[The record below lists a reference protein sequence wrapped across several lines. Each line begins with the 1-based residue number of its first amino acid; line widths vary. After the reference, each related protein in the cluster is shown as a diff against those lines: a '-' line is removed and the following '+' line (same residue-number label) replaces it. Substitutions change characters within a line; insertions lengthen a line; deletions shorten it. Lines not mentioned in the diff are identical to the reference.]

1 MLNNQRLN
9 EMSQADIEKVDPATL
24 VNISTVSI
32 DTTLPQAEKMEQYF
46 EQIGNPY
53 CFMSGKTP
61 VKIRFKRPDHN
72 LAQSLGN
79 YLSRLSQK

>member
-1 MLNNQRLN
+1 MLNSLRLY
-9 EMSQADIEKVDPATL
+9 EMSQTDIEKIDPAAL
-24 VNISTVSI
+24 VNISSISI
-32 DTTLPQAEKMEQYF
+32 DATLPQVDKMEQYF
-46 EQIGNPY
+46 TQAGNPY

-61 VKIRFKRPDHN
+61 VKIRFVRPDHD